1 MTPAALTSSRAAC
14 VWIPQFALRCEEAER
29 PELAGRPVAILSPD
43 GGRKLL
49 EVSHAARR
57 SGVRAGMTVGQGIG
71 LCPGLRLS
79 EADPLR
85 YDQYFGLLA
94 AALGEISPI
103 VQPAEL
109 GQLFL
114 GLDGLG
120 GLYGDAAAQA
130 AAIRRAAE
138 AALPPALRTGL
149 RVGAGLG
156 RFTAWVAAIRA
167 RPGDPHVVA
176 DADRIRFLS
185 AQPIAALGADPA
197 TRLRL
202 SQLGLATLGALA
214 ALPEDAV
221 ASQFGREGRRL
232 WRLATGR
239 SVDPVVGRPPI
250 EPIEAA
256 LDLAAPTD
264 DRELLLR
271 VLGRLTTRALRNP
284 RRRGWQVQSL
294 EVRAALERG
303 PSWRT
308 ALTLREPSALVERIV
323 APVAAR
329 LAALPPPAP
338 VVRLTILFQSL
349 LPGTV
354 ALQLFA
360 RDASAAA
367 RAGRSRALRSAAEEL
382 RLRFGRSLLARIVEV
397 QAWSRL
403 PERRYAL
410 IDFDP

>member
-1 MTPAALTSSRAAC
+1 VTATLTSSRAAC
-14 VWIPQFALRCEEAER
+14 VWVPQFALRCEEAER
-29 PELAGRPVAILSPD
+29 PDLAGQPVAILAPD
-43 GGRKLL
+43 GGRRLL

-57 SGVRAGMTVGQGIG
+57 AGVRAGMTVGQGIG
-71 LCPGLRLS
+71 LCPGLRLC

-85 YDQYFGLLA
+85 YDRRFAELA
-94 AALGEISPI
+94 AALGEVTP
-103 VQPAEL
+103 VVEAAEL
-109 GQLFL
+109 GRIFA
-114 GLDGLG
+114 GLDGLDG
-120 GLYGDAAAQA
+120 IHGDPASQA
-130 AAIRRAAE
+130 AAIRRAADG
-138 AALPPALRTGL
+138 ALPAPLRPGV
-149 RVGAGLG
+149 RVGTGLG

-167 RPGDPHVVA
+167 RPGVPRIVPDPE
-176 DADRIRFLS
+176 RLSFLA

-197 TRLRL
+197 TTLRL
-202 SQLGLATLGALA
+202 SQLGLATLGAFA
-214 ALPEDAV
+214 ALPEEAV

-232 WRLATGR
+232 WRLATGK

-250 EPIEAA
+250 EPVEAV
-256 LDLAAPTD
+256 LDLSAPTD

-271 VLGRLTTRALRNP
+271 LLGRLVTRALRHP
-284 RRRGWQVQSL
+284 RRRGWRVQGL
-294 EVRAALERG
+294 EVRATLERG

-308 ALTLREPSALVERIV
+308 ALTLREPAALPESIV

-338 VVRLTILFQSL
+338 VIRLTVIFTALV
-349 LPGTV
+349 PGTV

-367 RAGRSRALRSAAEEL
+367 RAGRSRALRAAAEEL
-382 RLRFGRSLLARIVEV
+382 RLRFGHPLLARVVEV
-397 QAWSRL
+397 QTWSRL

>member
-1 MTPAALTSSRAAC
+1 MTTPLTSLRAAC
-14 VWIPQFALRCEEAER
+14 VWIPQFALRAEEAER
-29 PELAGRPVAILSPD
+29 PDLAGQPVAILAAD
-43 GGRKLL
+43 GGRRLV

-57 SGVRAGMTVGQGIG
+57 AGVRAGMTVGQGIG
-71 LCPGLRLS
+71 LCPGLRLC

-85 YDQYFGLLA
+85 YDRRFADLA
-94 AALGEISPI
+94 AALGEVAPV

-109 GQLFL
+109 GRIFI
-114 GLDGLG
+114 GLDGLDG
-120 GLYGDAAAQA
+120 IHGDAAAQA
-130 AAIRRAAE
+130 AAIRRAAD
-138 AALPPALRTGL
+138 APLPAPLRAGI

-167 RPGDPHVVA
+167 RPGTPRTVS
-176 DADRIRFLS
+176 DAERLPFLA

-197 TRLRL
+197 TTLRL
-202 SQLGLATLGALA
+202 TQLGLTTLGAFA
-214 ALPEDAV
+214 ALPEEAV

-232 WRLATGR
+232 WRLATGK
-239 SVDPVVGRPPI
+239 SVDPVVGHPPI
-250 EPIEAA
+250 EPVEAA
-256 LDLAAPTD
+256 LDLSAPTD

-271 VLGRLTTRALRNP
+271 LLGRLVTRALRHP
-284 RRRGWQVQSL
+284 RRRGWRVQGL
-294 EVRAALERG
+294 EVRATLERG
-303 PSWRT
+303 PSWRA
-308 ALTLREPSALVERIV
+308 ALTLREPAAVAEALV

-338 VVRLTILFQSL
+338 VTRLTVIFTALV
-349 LPGTV
+349 PGTV

-367 RAGRSRALRSAAEEL
+367 RAGRSRALRAAAEEL
-382 RLRFGRSLLARIVEV
+382 RLRFGHSLLARVVEV

-403 PERRYAL
+403 PERRFAL